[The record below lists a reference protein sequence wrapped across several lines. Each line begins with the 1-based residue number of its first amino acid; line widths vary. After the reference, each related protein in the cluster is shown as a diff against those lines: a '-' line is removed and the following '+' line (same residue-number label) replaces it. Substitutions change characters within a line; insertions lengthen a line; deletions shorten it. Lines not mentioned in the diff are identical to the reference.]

1 MANRLHE
8 RAKNTDPEKAKK
20 QAAMANVFR
29 ALAEKAAKP
38 ARNQRRAV
46 APR

>member
-38 ARNQRRAV
+38 APNQRRAV